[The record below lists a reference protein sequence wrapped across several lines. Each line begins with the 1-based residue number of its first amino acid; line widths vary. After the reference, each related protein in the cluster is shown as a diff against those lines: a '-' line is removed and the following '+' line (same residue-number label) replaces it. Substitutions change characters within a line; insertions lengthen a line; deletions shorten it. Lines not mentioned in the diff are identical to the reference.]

1 MPITTR
7 SMTSARQEESK
18 LDVTL
23 RKLDLA
29 LKELEV
35 SKGLVEQLHRER
47 DDNETELL
55 DSLKKYDVLKKHM
68 AELHTEHRLVVDER
82 DKLHSILVGFR
93 ECSDEYEQGLKRMS
107 VLEQELQEAHRH
119 ITTLEA
125 EKRDTMTSH
134 SHSLFDELV
143 GSAPSLVSTAR
154 ISEPIVTIDLTSD
167 DTLKALN
174 LNTEVGIVQC
184 SRNKFKKYVKINKY
198 IAKTKKLIKR
208 QKCMYKKVMYIKE
221 RRQLGDEL
229 DMYSLLLENNITEY
243 DSDIKKMEIEIC
255 NLHKSLELMTN
266 KYNSAKNE
274 CEEHMLALKCLI
286 QSNCDQSDQNSS
298 SSSPQSVCES
308 LFTHHHHQSPSS
320 NKNKNKNTNS
330 SFTQN
335 NIVKSETIMFSDELG
350 KSMGQLLSMYLGQTV
365 TNYCTPGLTY
375 HDIIKKIMNYKFN
388 ENTTLLILV
397 GHRGSMDKIG
407 LLKCFDLLYSLNVKN
422 VVLFTL
428 PYSQSLPQTEN
439 NIRHKI
445 NLTLHTLTFNNKNT
459 FHLIDINKYLDNKL
473 YLTKDKFYLNKYL
486 KRQIALSLSYYI
498 EYSAKNLATLT
509 APIGQ
514 IIDIVNCTLES
525 VPNQSVYNNLN

>member
-1 MPITTR
+1 MPMATR
-7 SMTSARQEESK
+7 SMSSARQEQGK
-18 LDVTL
+18 LDDTL

-35 SKGLVEQLHRER
+35 SKRLVEQLHRER

-55 DSLKKYDVLKKHM
+55 DSLKKYDVLKKQM

-82 DKLHSILVGFR
+82 DKLHNILVGFR

-107 VLEQELQEAHRH
+107 VLEQELQEAHHH
-119 ITTLEA
+119 ITTLET
-125 EKRDTMTSH
+125 EKRDTMTSL

-143 GSAPSLVSTAR
+143 GSVPSLVSTPQT
-154 ISEPIVTIDLTSD
+154 SKPIVSIDLTSD
-167 DTLKALN
+167 DTIKTLN
-174 LNTEVGIVQC
+174 LNTEMGIVQC

-243 DSDIKKMEIEIC
+243 DNDIKKMEIEIC

-266 KYNSAKNE
+266 KYNSVKNE
-274 CEEHMLALKCLI
+274 CEEHMLALKYHN
-286 QSNCDQSDQNSS
+286 QSKCDQSDQNSS
-298 SSSPQSVCES
+298 SSSPQPVCES
-308 LFTHHHHQSPSS
+308 LFTHHHQSPSS
-320 NKNKNKNTNS
+320 VSNKNNNTNS

-335 NIVKSETIMFSDELG
+335 NFVKSETIMFSDELG
-350 KSMGQLLSMYLGQTV
+350 KTMGQLLSTYLGQTV

-375 HDIIKKIMNYKFN
+375 HNIIKNIMNYKFN

-397 GHRGSMDKIG
+397 GHRGSMDKTE

-445 NLTLHTLTFNNKNT
+445 NLTLHTLTFNNNNK
-459 FHLIDINKYLDNKL
+459 FHLIDINKYLDSKL

-498 EYSAKNLATLT
+498 EYSAKNLATLS

-514 IIDIVNCTLES
+514 NIDIVNCTLES
-525 VPNQSVYNNLN
+525 VPNLSVYNHLN